1 MNRLEKMLSKWNFK
15 KIAVW
20 YLVLAVITG
29 VLCGGTVGYLYRQ
42 RLKFA
47 WQYARLE
54 EAKTPEAL
62 RMAAD
67 KTAAASEDV
76 VDILVVDENQQILY
90 SAKDSKFAAGPLTLT
105 KVGDAKKYLASADY
119 PEAVFLQVKGDEF
132 MLNSIVSHD
141 FGKIRSEYDDESAF
155 ENGLSAKTVY
165 MLNRV
170 QVRKAGG
177 IRHHPAH
184 LCIRRRNGFKGHGG
198 AGHAAGLRLLG
209 AGGPVDVSGR
219 GPVQAL
225 SPVLGAHR
233 PVYQPHRP
241 DRLQNLQAQRHPLPR
256 LRRGSKRRTPVLLLL
271 RRSVGSP
278 LRQLRRQGGGKGQ
291 FLPPLRQQ
299 DQIKFI
305 ASAPFFRGAEF
316 LFQLF
321 LRKYV

>member
-54 EAKTPEAL
+54 EAKTQEAL
-62 RMAAD
+62 RTAAD

-76 VDILVVDENQQILY
+76 VDILVVDENQQVLY

-177 IRHHPAH
+177 TAYVITRPTSVPGGETALKVTAALAMLLVCVYWVLVALWMYRDAARCKLSPLYWGLIGLFTNLIGLIVYKIYKHSATLCPA
-184 LCIRRRNGFKGHGG
+184 CGAAQS
-198 AGHAAGLRLLG
+198 AGHLYCSFCGAQLG
-209 AGGPVDVSGR
+209 AR
-219 GPVQAL
+219 CA
-225 SPVLGAHR
+225 
-233 PVYQPHRP
+233 
-241 DRLQNLQAQRHPLPR
+241 NC
-256 LRRGSKRRTPVLLLL
+256 
-271 RRSVGSP
+271 
-278 LRQLRRQGGGKGQ
+278 GGKVGAKDS
-291 FLPPLRQQ
+291 FCHHCGNK
-299 DQIKFI
+299 IK
-305 ASAPFFRGAEF
+305 
-316 LFQLF
+316 
-321 LRKYV
+321 

>member
-165 MLNRV
+165 MLTRV

-177 IRHHPAH
+177 TAYVITRPTSVPGGETALKVTAARAMLLVCVYWVLVALWMYRDAARCKLSPLYWGLIGLFTNLIGLIVYKIYKHSATLCPA
-184 LCIRRRNGFKGHGG
+184 CGAAQS
-198 AGHAAGLRLLG
+198 AGHLYCSFCGAQLG
-209 AGGPVDVSGR
+209 AR
-219 GPVQAL
+219 CA
-225 SPVLGAHR
+225 
-233 PVYQPHRP
+233 
-241 DRLQNLQAQRHPLPR
+241 NC
-256 LRRGSKRRTPVLLLL
+256 
-271 RRSVGSP
+271 
-278 LRQLRRQGGGKGQ
+278 GGKVGAKDS
-291 FLPPLRQQ
+291 FCHHCGNK
-299 DQIKFI
+299 IK
-305 ASAPFFRGAEF
+305 
-316 LFQLF
+316 
-321 LRKYV
+321 

>member
-47 WQYARLE
+47 WQYARLD
-54 EAKTPEAL
+54 EAKTQEAL

-76 VDILVVDENQQILY
+76 VDILVVDESQQILY
-90 SAKDSKFAAGPLTLT
+90 SAKDSKFSAGPLTLT

-119 PEAVFLQVKGDEF
+119 PDAVFLQVKGDEF

-170 QVRKAGG
+170 QARKAGG
-177 IRHHPAH
+177 TAYVITRPTSVPGGETALKGTAALAMLLVCVYWVLVALWMYRDAARCKLSPLYWGLIGLFTSLIGLIVYKIYKHSAALCPA
-184 LCIRRRNGFKGHGG
+184 CGAAQS
-198 AGHAAGLRLLG
+198 AGHLYCSFCGAQLG
-209 AGGPVDVSGR
+209 AR
-219 GPVQAL
+219 CA
-225 SPVLGAHR
+225 
-233 PVYQPHRP
+233 
-241 DRLQNLQAQRHPLPR
+241 NC
-256 LRRGSKRRTPVLLLL
+256 
-271 RRSVGSP
+271 
-278 LRQLRRQGGGKGQ
+278 GGKVGAKDS
-291 FLPPLRQQ
+291 FCHHCGNK
-299 DQIKFI
+299 IK
-305 ASAPFFRGAEF
+305 
-316 LFQLF
+316 
-321 LRKYV
+321 

>member
-20 YLVLAVITG
+20 YLVLAVVAGLI
-29 VLCGGTVGYLYRQ
+29 CGGTVGYLYRQ

-170 QVRKAGG
+170 QARKAGG
-177 IRHHPAH
+177 TAYVITRPTSVPGGETALKVTAALAMLLVCVYWVLVALWMYRDAARCKLSPLYWGLIGLFTNLIGLIVYKIYKHSATLCPA
-184 LCIRRRNGFKGHGG
+184 CGAAQS
-198 AGHAAGLRLLG
+198 AGHLYCSFCGAQLG
-209 AGGPVDVSGR
+209 AR
-219 GPVQAL
+219 CA
-225 SPVLGAHR
+225 
-233 PVYQPHRP
+233 
-241 DRLQNLQAQRHPLPR
+241 NC
-256 LRRGSKRRTPVLLLL
+256 
-271 RRSVGSP
+271 
-278 LRQLRRQGGGKGQ
+278 GGKVGAKDS
-291 FLPPLRQQ
+291 FCHHCGNK
-299 DQIKFI
+299 IK
-305 ASAPFFRGAEF
+305 
-316 LFQLF
+316 
-321 LRKYV
+321 

>member
-20 YLVLAVITG
+20 YLVLAVVAGLI
-29 VLCGGTVGYLYRQ
+29 CGGTVGYLYRQ

-54 EAKTPEAL
+54 EAKTQEAL
-62 RMAAD
+62 RTAAD

-76 VDILVVDENQQILY
+76 VDILVVDENQQVLY

-170 QVRKAGG
+170 QARKAGG
-177 IRHHPAH
+177 TAYVITRPTSVPGGETALKVTAALAMLLVCVYWVLVALWMYRDAARCKISPLYWGLIGLFTNLIGLIVYKIYKHSATLCPA
-184 LCIRRRNGFKGHGG
+184 CGAAQS
-198 AGHAAGLRLLG
+198 AGHLYCSFCGAQLG
-209 AGGPVDVSGR
+209 AR
-219 GPVQAL
+219 CA
-225 SPVLGAHR
+225 
-233 PVYQPHRP
+233 
-241 DRLQNLQAQRHPLPR
+241 NC
-256 LRRGSKRRTPVLLLL
+256 
-271 RRSVGSP
+271 
-278 LRQLRRQGGGKGQ
+278 GGKVGAKDS
-291 FLPPLRQQ
+291 FCHHCGNK
-299 DQIKFI
+299 IK
-305 ASAPFFRGAEF
+305 
-316 LFQLF
+316 
-321 LRKYV
+321 

>member
-20 YLVLAVITG
+20 YLVLAVVAGLI
-29 VLCGGTVGYLYRQ
+29 CGGTVGYLYRQ

-119 PEAVFLQVKGDEF
+119 PDAVFLQVKGDEF

-165 MLNRV
+165 MLKRI

-177 IRHHPAH
+177 TAYVITRPTSVPGGETALKVTAALAMLLVCVYWVLVALWMYRDAARCKLSPLYWGLIGLFTNLIGLIVYKIYKHSATLCPA
-184 LCIRRRNGFKGHGG
+184 CGAAQS
-198 AGHAAGLRLLG
+198 AGHLYCSFCGAQLG
-209 AGGPVDVSGR
+209 AR
-219 GPVQAL
+219 CA
-225 SPVLGAHR
+225 
-233 PVYQPHRP
+233 
-241 DRLQNLQAQRHPLPR
+241 NC
-256 LRRGSKRRTPVLLLL
+256 
-271 RRSVGSP
+271 
-278 LRQLRRQGGGKGQ
+278 GGKVGAKDS
-291 FLPPLRQQ
+291 FCHHCGNK
-299 DQIKFI
+299 IK
-305 ASAPFFRGAEF
+305 
-316 LFQLF
+316 
-321 LRKYV
+321 

>member
-76 VDILVVDENQQILY
+76 VDILVMDENQQVLY

-119 PEAVFLQVKGDEF
+119 PDAVFLQVKGDEF

-170 QVRKAGG
+170 QARKAGG
-177 IRHHPAH
+177 TAYVITRPTSVPGGETALKVTAALAMLLVCVYWVLVALWMYRDAARCKLSPLYWGLIGLFTNLIGLIVYKIYKHSATLCPA
-184 LCIRRRNGFKGHGG
+184 CGAAQS
-198 AGHAAGLRLLG
+198 AGHLYCSFCGAQLG
-209 AGGPVDVSGR
+209 AR
-219 GPVQAL
+219 CA
-225 SPVLGAHR
+225 
-233 PVYQPHRP
+233 
-241 DRLQNLQAQRHPLPR
+241 NC
-256 LRRGSKRRTPVLLLL
+256 
-271 RRSVGSP
+271 
-278 LRQLRRQGGGKGQ
+278 GGKVGAKDS
-291 FLPPLRQQ
+291 FCHHCGNK
-299 DQIKFI
+299 IK
-305 ASAPFFRGAEF
+305 
-316 LFQLF
+316 
-321 LRKYV
+321 

>member
-1 MNRLEKMLSKWNFK
+1 MNRLEKTLSKWNFK

-62 RMAAD
+62 RTAAD

-105 KVGDAKKYLASADY
+105 KVGEAKKYLASADY

-170 QVRKAGG
+170 QARKAGG
-177 IRHHPAH
+177 TAYVINRPASVP
-184 LCIRRRNGFKGHGG
+184 GG
-198 AGHAAGLRLLG
+198 ETALKVTAALALLL
-209 AGGPVDVSGR
+209 VCVYW
-219 GPVQAL
+219 VQAL

-241 DRLQNLQAQRHPLPR
+241 DRLQNLQAQRHPMHR
-256 LRRGSKRRTPVLLLL
+256 LWHGPERRTPVLLLL
-271 RRSVGSP
+271 RRSIGSP
-278 LRQLRRQGGGKGQ
+278 LRQLRRQGGGKGP

-305 ASAPFFRGAEF
+305 ASAPFFCGAEF

-321 LRKYV
+321 LWKYV

>member
-20 YLVLAVITG
+20 YLVLAVVAGLI
-29 VLCGGTVGYLYRQ
+29 CGGTVGYLYRQ

-54 EAKTPEAL
+54 EAKTQEAL
-62 RMAAD
+62 RTAAD

-90 SAKDSKFAAGPLTLT
+90 SAKDSKFSAGPLTLT

-170 QVRKAGG
+170 QARKADGTAYVITRPTSVPGG
-177 IRHHPAH
+177 ETALKVTAALAMLLVCVYWVLVALWMYRDAARCKLSPLYWGLIGLFTNLIGLIVYKIYKHSATLCPA
-184 LCIRRRNGFKGHGG
+184 CGAAQS
-198 AGHAAGLRLLG
+198 AGHLYCSFCGAQLG
-209 AGGPVDVSGR
+209 AR
-219 GPVQAL
+219 CA
-225 SPVLGAHR
+225 
-233 PVYQPHRP
+233 
-241 DRLQNLQAQRHPLPR
+241 NC
-256 LRRGSKRRTPVLLLL
+256 
-271 RRSVGSP
+271 
-278 LRQLRRQGGGKGQ
+278 GGKVGAKDS
-291 FLPPLRQQ
+291 FCHHCGNK
-299 DQIKFI
+299 IK
-305 ASAPFFRGAEF
+305 
-316 LFQLF
+316 
-321 LRKYV
+321 

>member
-20 YLVLAVITG
+20 YLVLAVVAGLI
-29 VLCGGTVGYLYRQ
+29 CGGTVGYLYRQ

-54 EAKTPEAL
+54 EAKTQEAL
-62 RMAAD
+62 RTAAD

-76 VDILVVDENQQILY
+76 VDILVVDENQQVLY

-119 PEAVFLQVKGDEF
+119 PDAVFLQVKGDEF

-177 IRHHPAH
+177 TAYVITRPTSVPGGETALKVTAALAMLLVCVYWVLVALWMYRDSARCKLSPLYWGLIGLFTNLIGLIVYKIYKHSATLCPA
-184 LCIRRRNGFKGHGG
+184 CGAAQS
-198 AGHAAGLRLLG
+198 AGHLYCSFCGAQLG
-209 AGGPVDVSGR
+209 AR
-219 GPVQAL
+219 CA
-225 SPVLGAHR
+225 
-233 PVYQPHRP
+233 
-241 DRLQNLQAQRHPLPR
+241 NC
-256 LRRGSKRRTPVLLLL
+256 
-271 RRSVGSP
+271 
-278 LRQLRRQGGGKGQ
+278 GGKVGAKDS
-291 FLPPLRQQ
+291 FCHHCGNK
-299 DQIKFI
+299 IK
-305 ASAPFFRGAEF
+305 
-316 LFQLF
+316 
-321 LRKYV
+321 